1 MASMR
6 PRAHYG
12 REAELPGSDR
22 EAREISMLAPRL
34 LQSALVLVS
43 TRLADRVLGELQ
55 WAQQLTDTGLRGL
68 TQLFWSNVALHG
80 TFERDLDKRLDYQRG
95 ADRPAPPD
103 PSAAQVLP
111 FCPVRRYPLTSP
123 VKYEPIASDRA
134 GCRLGPAGRE
144 VRGFC
149 ACRMPLASAA
159 LARAGPVTSRP
170 WAANRATISPT
181 AGSRVPGPGTSR
193 WAWTW

>member
-1 MASMR
+1 MR
-6 PRAHYG
+6 PRAHHG

-22 EAREISMLAPRL
+22 EAQEISTLAPHLR
-34 LQSALVLVS
+34 QSALVLVN
-43 TRLADRVLGELQ
+43 TRLVRVLGELQ

-80 TFERDLDKRLDYQRG
+80 TFGRDLDKRLDYQRG
-95 ADRPAPPD
+95 ADRPA
-103 PSAAQVLP
+103 
-111 FCPVRRYPLTSP
+111 
-123 VKYEPIASDRA
+123 
-134 GCRLGPAGRE
+134 GRE
-144 VRGFC
+144 VRGFY

-159 LARAGPVTSRP
+159 LARAAPVTSRP